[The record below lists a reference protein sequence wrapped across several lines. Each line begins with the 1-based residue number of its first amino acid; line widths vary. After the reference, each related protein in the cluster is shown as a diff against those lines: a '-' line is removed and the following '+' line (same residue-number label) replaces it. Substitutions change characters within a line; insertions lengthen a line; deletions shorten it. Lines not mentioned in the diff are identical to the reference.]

1 MAFYDLKG
9 IVTELFDGINL
20 SRPRYESS
28 EDSLFHPGK
37 CAEMSLDGVSMGTL
51 GEVHPVVAE
60 RYGFGTAPLAA
71 AELDLVA
78 ILGAVPDRYPVQ
90 TVPAFPPVLEDLA
103 FIVAED
109 VPAEQ
114 VRVLMM
120 EEGYPLVHEVTLF
133 DLYHG
138 DQIEEGKKSLAFS
151 LVFQAMDRT
160 LTDEEVAENRRRIV
174 ERLERELGG
183 ILRER

>member
-1 MAFYDLKG
+1 
-9 IVTELFDGINL
+9 
-20 SRPRYESS
+20 
-28 EDSLFHPGK
+28 
-37 CAEMSLDGVSMGTL
+37 
-51 GEVHPVVAE
+51 
-60 RYGFGTAPLAA
+60 
-71 AELDLVA
+71 
-78 ILGAVPDRYPVQ
+78 
-90 TVPAFPPVLEDLA
+90 
-103 FIVAED
+103 
-109 VPAEQ
+109 
-114 VRVLMM
+114 MM

-133 DLYHG
+133 DLYRG